1 MSIRMDLKLATA
13 DRHEALDQAF
23 AGYALATRSGY
34 AAFLRAHAAAL
45 FPLEERL
52 ESLGIAQWLPD
63 WPDRRRRDALAHD
76 LAQLGL
82 SRPAPLAVPAI
93 DVRGI
98 AGAAYVLEGSRLG
111 ARFLAR
117 HVLASEDSSLHRA
130 TAYLTH
136 HADLPLWPTFV
147 AALDQLNPNELPDLR
162 TAALQVF
169 DVFAEAAQR
178 YRPALIEN
186 APA

>member
-1 MSIRMDLKLATA
+1 MDLKLATE
-13 DRHEALDQAF
+13 DRHEAVDRAF
-23 AGYALATRSGY
+23 SGFALATRSGY
-34 AAFLRAHAAAL
+34 EAFLLAHAAAL

-52 ESLGIAQWLPD
+52 EALGIGNWLTD
-63 WPDRRRRDALAHD
+63 WPERRRREALAAD

-93 DVRGI
+93 DVKGL

-117 HVLASEDSSLHRA
+117 HVLAGEDHSLHAA
-130 TAYLTH
+130 TRYLTH
-136 HADLPLWPTFV
+136 HAEQPLWPRFV
-147 AALDQLNPNELPDLR
+147 EKLDQLPADSVPDLR

-169 DVFAEAAQR
+169 DVFADAAQR
-178 YRPALIEN
+178 YRPAVIEPTL
-186 APA
+186 A